1 MSPGKLQGRVAVVT
15 GGTSGIGRAAVD
27 LFASEGARV
36 ASLALDGD
44 HDGATPGEPQDHQWS
59 LRADVTSPE
68 AVSCC
73 LQAVAER
80 WGGIDVLYGNAGIN
94 ENGDILET
102 TIESWHRVMMTNLTG
117 QFHLVKY
124 GVPYL
129 LRRGGGAVILTAS
142 ELALVGARRSVSY
155 CASKAGVAGLTRAL
169 ATDLSHRG
177 IRVNCLVPGPT
188 FTPAMSGWISASPE
202 QAQQKQID
210 ATLLGRMADPREVA
224 KAALF
229 LASDEASF
237 MTGAMLVADGGVTS
251 WDHV

>member
-1 MSPGKLQGRVAVVT
+1 MSPGRLQGRVAVVT
-15 GGTSGIGRAAVD
+15 GGSSGIGRAAAE
-27 LFASEGARV
+27 LFAAEGALV

-44 HDGATPGEPQDHQWS
+44 HDPASLVEPQGNPWS

-68 AVSCC
+68 AINRC
-73 LQAVAER
+73 LEAVAER
-80 WGGIDVLYGNAGIN
+80 WSRIDVLYGNAGVN

-102 TIESWHRVMMTNLTG
+102 TVESWHRVVTTNLTG

-129 LRRGGGAVILTAS
+129 LRSGGGAVILTAS

-155 CASKAGVAGLTRAL
+155 CASKAGVIGLTRAL

-177 IRVNCLVPGPT
+177 VRVNCLVPGPT
-188 FTPAMSGWISASPE
+188 RTPAMSDWISASSE
-202 QAQQKQID
+202 QAQQQQVD
-210 ATLLGRMADPREVA
+210 ATLLERMADPGEIA

-237 MTGAMLVADGGVTS
+237 VTGAVMVVDGGVTV